1 MEVVPAHKLRE
12 SVAQSHKNASTL
24 HVSHKQDPQAARI
37 CLADYTFGSSHN
49 SPSLRFNNSL
59 ERLGEVRIA
68 VIFVVCVCHKEG
80 CRCGQQREELQ
91 TGGSRTQE
99 LECPAVLS

>member
-1 MEVVPAHKLRE
+1 MGKKKIGIIMGGNSIE
-12 SVAQSHKNASTL
+12 SDFSTCVAAL
-24 HVSHKQDPQAARI
+24 V
-37 CLADYTFGSSHN
+37 G
-49 SPSLRFNNSL
+49 NSL

>member
-1 MEVVPAHKLRE
+1 MKILPIPPAFFTYNFRVCKT
-12 SVAQSHKNASTL
+12 V
-24 HVSHKQDPQAARI
+24 
-37 CLADYTFGSSHN
+37 
-49 SPSLRFNNSL
+49 LRFNNSL

-80 CRCGQQREELQ
+80 CGCGQQREELQ